1 MNRHALTRLHQ
12 MLQNFLSVPD
22 HFGTS
27 CIKELTSCQAASL
40 TEVFM
45 AERNNILDVN
55 VCLKVKS
62 KRKLQL

>member
-1 MNRHALTRLHQ
+1 

-22 HFGTS
+22 YFGTS
-27 CIKELTSCQAASL
+27 CIKELTRCQAASL

-62 KRKLQL
+62 KIKLQL